1 VPAFVSCVLL
11 IIQLQTRAPASL
23 TLHSGAMASDC
34 ITVAPTAIFHQIGTG
49 SDDVEPVAHVNVA
62 ASFVDTAALRG
73 CITNAPFT
81 DHTIAARCKVN
92 QVSDSNSGEVGT
104 CR

>member
-1 VPAFVSCVLL
+1 MAVDDSAVVPA
-11 IIQLQTRAPASL
+11 
-23 TLHSGAMASDC
+23 
-34 ITVAPTAIFHQIGTG
+34 AIFHQEISTG
-49 SDDVEPVAHVNVA
+49 SDDLESVAHVNVA

-73 CITNAPFT
+73 CVTNAPFT